1 MFEKWSIVLVA
12 LLKEFF
18 PGRCHS
24 RDEQRLLTAKDRGQ
38 GFDLVLG
45 SRIYPRFNNLVN
57 LHIPVVSDE
66 VF

>member
-1 MFEKWSIVLVA
+1 MG
-12 LLKEFF
+12 LLKQFF

-24 RDEQRLLTAKDRGQ
+24 RGEQRLLTAKNWAQ

-45 SRIYPRFNNLVN
+45 SRIYPRFNTSVN
-57 LHIPVVSDE
+57 VHIPVVDDE